1 MKEYGITGWTNSQ
14 DNRKK
19 VLVFISFMIIMV
31 VMGASDSL
39 RGVFALVFQNHFK
52 LTTSQVSMII
62 MVSYIG
68 NLVFL
73 FFGGSFLDRFQK
85 KKVFITVL
93 CIWMSGAVLFIMTD
107 NFIVLL
113 IGMFLCMG
121 ASTLINTT
129 INILVPVIFAASPGL
144 IVNVLYFV
152 QGIGTSGSQNAIGS
166 LTMSF
171 TSWKLVNMILITLAV
186 LGAIFLFIN
195 EIPDVKQKD
204 KKKVTYGSIIKTPAF
219 VFFTLIFGFYFI
231 AEHGILNWLI
241 IYGTNELGF
250 TTAKAA
256 RYLSIFFGG
265 ITIGRFVFAPAV
277 QKLGVAKSIGIFGCV
292 GMVFY
297 VLGIIFSS
305 KAIILLSLSGFS
317 ISIVYPTLVLMIRN
331 FYENDRIATA
341 TGAVISLAT
350 IYDICFNAVFGKLID
365 NFGLRTSFYI
375 LPASMLIFCV
385 LFLIFCKTVKPVK
398 KA

>member
-1 MKEYGITGWTNSQ
+1 MKGYSTKGGTNSR
-14 DNRKK
+14 DKRHR
-19 VLVFISFMIIMV
+19 VLILISFMIIMI

-39 RGVFALVFQNHFK
+39 RGIFALAFQNHFK
-52 LTTSQVSMII
+52 LTTTQVSMII

-73 FFGGSFLDRFQK
+73 FFGGSFLDRYQK
-85 KKVFITVL
+85 IKVFITVL
-93 CIWMSGAVLFIMTD
+93 CIWMSGALLFILTD
-107 NFIVLL
+107 NFVVLL

-129 INILVPVIFAASPGL
+129 INILVPFIFAASPGL

-152 QGIGTSGSQNAIGS
+152 QGIGTSGSQNAVGS
-166 LTMSF
+166 LAVNF
-171 TSWKLVNMILITLAV
+171 FSWKLVNIILITLAV
-186 LGAIFLFIN
+186 LGAVFLFFN

-204 KKKVTYGSIIKTPAF
+204 KKKVSYRDIIKTPAF

-231 AEHGILNWLI
+231 AEHGILNWLM
-241 IYGTNELGF
+241 IYGTNELGL
-250 TTAKAA
+250 TTARAA

-265 ITIGRFVFAPAV
+265 ITLGRFVFAPAV
-277 QKLGVAKSIGIFGCV
+277 HKLGVAKSIGIFGWV

-297 VLGIIFSS
+297 VLGIVFSS

-331 FYENDRIATA
+331 YYENDRIATA

-365 NFGLRTSFYI
+365 SFGLRISFYI
-375 LPASMLIFCV
+375 LPASMLIFCI
-385 LFLIFCKTVKPVK
+385 LFLIFCKTVKPVEK
-398 KA
+398 N